1 MSFIKKINSL
11 GCLTKG
17 RKEGAERRGNRG
29 TGGPGGT
36 AKPGAAVTT
45 GGINS
50 VREVQAFVKT
60 KKILFVGFTLLLAAA
75 LLAGCGGSKEK
86 APAGQQQPQQQ
97 QQQPQAPPQP
107 AKPKLVVASDTA
119 YAPFE
124 SLDTATGKYVGFDMD
139 LIKAI
144 SEEMGYDEPKIE
156 SMAFDGVLGSVQ
168 TSKVDCAISAITI
181 NDDRLKKMNFSK
193 AYYKSG
199 LSIVVKEN
207 NNTIKSIKDL
217 EGKRIAVQAATT
229 GAEMAKSIKGAK
241 ITQFDRVTDAL
252 LEVKKGSADAVIND
266 NPVNQYY
273 LTQETG
279 KGLKIVGDLLS
290 SEYYGIGVPKGKDEL
305 LKKINDALMKLKE
318 NGKYNQIYKKWF
330 GVDAPAE
337 LPKDYTPGGK

>member
-1 MSFIKKINSL
+1 MKEREKGGLCSSGPAQFGREFFKCGKSEIYL
-11 GCLTKG
+11 GGDFFLARTG
-17 RKEGAERRGNRG
+17 RY
-29 TGGPGGT
+29 
-36 AKPGAAVTT
+36 
-45 GGINS
+45 
-50 VREVQAFVKT
+50 
-60 KKILFVGFTLLLAAA
+60 LLVVMVFLAAAA
-75 LLAGCGGSKEK
+75 LLAGCGGGKEK
-86 APAGQQQPQQQ
+86 AQGGQQQPPQKQQQ
-97 QQQPQAPPQP
+97 QQEQQ
-107 AKPKLVVASDTA
+107 AKPRLVVASDTA

-124 SLDTATGKYVGFDMD
+124 SMDTATGKYVGFDMD
-139 LIKAI
+139 LIQAVSK
-144 SEEMGYDEPKIE
+144 EMGYGEPKIE
-156 SMAFDGVLGSVQ
+156 SMAFDGVLASVE

-207 NNTIKSIKDL
+207 NDTIKSIKDL

-229 GAEMAKSIKGAK
+229 GADMAKGIPGAK

-290 SEYYGIGVPKGKDEL
+290 SEYYGIAVPKGKDEL
-305 LKKINDALMKLKE
+305 LKKINDALVKLKE
-318 NGKYNQIYKKWF
+318 NGTYAQIYKKWF
-330 GVDAPAE
+330 GVEPPAE
-337 LPKDYTPGGK
+337 LPKDYVSGNK

>member
-1 MSFIKKINSL
+1 M
-11 GCLTKG
+11 
-17 RKEGAERRGNRG
+17 
-29 TGGPGGT
+29 
-36 AKPGAAVTT
+36 
-45 GGINS
+45 
-50 VREVQAFVKT
+50 KT
-60 KKILFVGFTLLLAAA
+60 KRIFFVVLVLLTAAA
-75 LLAGCGGSKEK
+75 LLAGCGGGKEK
-86 APAGQQQPQQQ
+86 TQAGQQQAQQQQQQ
-97 QQQPQAPPQP
+97 QQQPQQQ
-107 AKPKLVVASDTA
+107 AKPRLVVASDTA

-144 SEEMGYDEPKIE
+144 SEVMGYDEPKIE
-156 SMAFDGVLGSVQ
+156 SMAFDGVLAAVQ

-199 LSIVVKEN
+199 LSIVVKED

-229 GAEMAKSIKGAK
+229 GAEMAKSVKGAK
-241 ITQFDRVTDAL
+241 LTQFDRITDAL

-266 NPVNQYY
+266 NPVSQYY

-290 SEYYGIGVPKGKDEL
+290 SEYYGIAVPKGKDEL
-305 LKKINDALMKLKE
+305 LKKINDALVKLKE
-318 NGKYNQIYKKWF
+318 SGKFNEIYKKWF

-337 LPKDYTPGGK
+337 LPKDYTSGK